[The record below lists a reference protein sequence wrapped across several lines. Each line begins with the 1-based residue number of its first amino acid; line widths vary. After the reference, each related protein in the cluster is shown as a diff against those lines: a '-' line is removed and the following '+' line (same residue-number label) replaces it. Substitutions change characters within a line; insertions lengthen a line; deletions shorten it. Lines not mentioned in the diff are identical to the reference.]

1 MITIQGP
8 WLDFS
13 KLPKHIEEQVRSHLS
28 VGNIV
33 ILIEK
38 SCKVEILP
46 NGGAWI
52 PIPRDAPRADW
63 SNPIPKLFTESNI
76 LAGAMLRH
84 GRFYTMY
91 ELLCDGPPED
101 EWYEDEL
108 LYNLLLTP
116 VWSIGTVENHVET
129 TSRDL
134 IIGFSKCFAG
144 DLLKSYDE
152 TTEQEFHSKFY
163 EKVMKNV
170 SSTIYYDVDA
180 ESAYQVVVSNTER
193 GNVHRDIFLCA
204 IYAFLEEYMIILS
217 KDFNKLKADE
227 ILVYYSTLWKNL
239 VPTLEIIVNELKERF
254 TEEKAEQFGSL
265 LKKGTHYWKKIWFQN
280 EMLPRAIKQIYDNT
294 KNGIDISKLI
304 TPEIIQS
311 YTSYNMAPTPYD
323 YYNFMQWHITKYA
336 KPKILSDIQIYNNN
350 FENNFSS
357 STKSSRNNSKFSNS
371 KNYKRKTKN

>member
-1 MITIQGP
+1 M
-8 WLDFS
+8 L
-13 KLPKHIEEQVRSHLS
+13 KHGS
-28 VGNIV
+28 
-33 ILIEK
+33 
-38 SCKVEILP
+38 
-46 NGGAWI
+46 
-52 PIPRDAPRADW
+52 
-63 SNPIPKLFTESNI
+63 
-76 LAGAMLRH
+76 
-84 GRFYTMY
+84 FYTMY
-91 ELLCDGPPED
+91 ELLCDGQPED

-129 TSRDL
+129 MSSDL
-134 IIGFSKCFAG
+134 IVGFSKCFAG

-163 EKVMKNV
+163 GKVMKNV

-193 GNVHRDIFLCA
+193 ANVHRDIFLCA

-217 KDFNKLKADE
+217 KDLNRLKADE

-239 VPTLEIIVNELKERF
+239 VSTLEIIVNELKERF

-265 LKKGTHYWKKIWFQN
+265 LKKGIHYWKKIWFQN

-294 KNGIDISKLI
+294 KNGVDISKLI

-323 YYNFMQWHITKYA
+323 YYNFMQWHITRYA
-336 KPKILSDIQIYNNN
+336 KPKMLSDIQINSSNS
-350 FENNFSS
+350 ENDFSS
-357 STKSSRNNSKFSNS
+357 SAESSNNSKVSDLTRKIKKTNRKPSKRYLLKELQKKNKELEKEIDLLSNVLDS
-371 KNYKRKTKN
+371 YKIE